1 MTYLYNIVSRWDT
14 LSTKLDAD
22 TVVTRERGSEQ
33 DTECSVDVLN
43 NVDIEFGTLWATY
56 SACDFTC
63 ASLGGIDWDDRLL
76 VNWDGLL

>member
-22 TVVTRERGSEQ
+22 TVVAGESRSEQ
-33 DTECSVDVLN
+33 DTESSVNILH

-63 ASLGGIDWDDRLL
+63 ASLGGIDRDDCLL